1 MSEIKLTFPDG
12 AVKEFPVGTTPLVVA
27 ESISKSLAK
36 KSVSAKLDG
45 AYVGM
50 HDVIPAS
57 GDFQLITTADDEALD
72 LLRHSASHLLAQAL
86 KRLPKFANMH
96 FGVGPFIENGFY
108 YDTDN
113 GAGNQVTVEDFA
125 EIEAMMHKIAKED
138 LPIVSREVSRD
149 EALAMFADDPYKV
162 ELISDLPEDAT
173 ITIAVQGDHVELDKG
188 GLVPSTGWLKH
199 FKLTSVAGAYWRGK
213 SSNPM
218 MQRVY
223 GIAEWKQADVEAELQ
238 RREEAKERDH
248 RTIGRD
254 MDLFFTSQEVGSGL
268 PVWLPNGATIRRQV
282 ERYITDKELANGY
295 QHVYTPVLSN
305 LNLYKTSGHWDHYR
319 EDMFPPMDMGDGEFL
334 ELRPMNCPSH
344 IMVFKHKPRSYR
356 ELPIRIAELGMMHRY
371 EKSGALT
378 GLSRVRE
385 MTLNDGHTFVEP
397 EKLEEEFK
405 SILTM
410 MMEVYRD
417 FNITDYRFRLS
428 YRDPKNTE
436 KYFDDDEMWE
446 KSQAQLKRAMDDLGL
461 DYYEAEGEAAF
472 YGPKLDVQTKTAL
485 GNEETMSTI
494 QLDFLLPERFN
505 LTYIG
510 ADGQDNHRPVMLHR
524 GIVGTMERF
533 TAYLIEMYKGAFPTW
548 LAPLQ
553 VQIIPVNL
561 GAHGAYA
568 EQIKKQLQDA
578 GLRANVETKD
588 AKMGYLIREAQ
599 TNKIPYTLVLGDSEV
614 EGQTVTVRKYGEE
627 KTTTMPIAD
636 FQAEIL
642 ADVAN
647 YSRNTKTN

>member
-1 MSEIKLTFPDG
+1 MTEIQLTFPDG
-12 AVKEFPVGTTPLVVA
+12 AVKSFAAGTKPIEVA
-27 ESISKSLAK
+27 AGISKSLAK
-36 KSVSAKLDG
+36 KAVSAKLNG
-45 AYVGM
+45 QYVGLN
-50 HDVIPAS
+50 DALEND
-57 GDFQLITTADDEALD
+57 GEFALITTSDDEALE

-86 KRLPKFANMH
+86 KRIPKFANMH
-96 FGVGPFIENGFY
+96 FGVGPFIDNGFY

-113 GAGNQVTVEDFA
+113 GSGNQVSIDDFA
-125 EIEAMMHKIAKED
+125 EIEAMMHKIVAED
-138 LPIVSREVSRD
+138 LPIVSREISRD
-149 EALAMFADDPYKV
+149 EALTLFKNDPYKI
-162 ELISDLPEDAT
+162 ELINDLPADEK

-188 GLVPSTGWLKH
+188 GLVPSTGWVKH

-218 MQRVY
+218 MQRIY
-223 GIAEWKQADVEAELQ
+223 GIAEWKQADVDAEVK

-254 MDLFFTSQEVGSGL
+254 LDLFFTSQEVGSGL

-282 ERYITDKELANGY
+282 ERYIIDKELANGY

-356 ELPIRIAELGMMHRY
+356 ELPMRIAELGMMHRY

-417 FNITDYRFRLS
+417 FDITDYRFRLS

-436 KYFDDDEMWE
+436 KYFDDDDMWE
-446 KSQAQLKRAMDDLGL
+446 KSQAQLKRAMDDLNL
-461 DYYEAEGEAAF
+461 DYFEAEGEAAF

-485 GNEETMSTI
+485 GGEETMSTI

-553 VQIIPVNL
+553 VQIIPVNVD
-561 GAHGAYA
+561 AHGEYSRDI
-568 EQIKKQLQDA
+568 QQKLQAA
-578 GLRANVETKD
+578 GLRTHVETKD

-614 EGQTVTVRKYGEE
+614 DGQTVTVRKYGED
-627 KTTTMPIAD
+627 KTQTMSFED
-636 FQAEIL
+636 FQNIIL
-642 ADVAN
+642 TDVSH
-647 YSRNTKTN
+647 YSREVND

>member
-1 MSEIKLTFPDG
+1 MTEIQLTFPDG
-12 AVKEFPVGTTPLVVA
+12 AVKSFAAGTKPIEVA
-27 ESISKSLAK
+27 AGISKSLAK
-36 KSVSAKLDG
+36 KAVSAKLNG
-45 AYVGM
+45 QYVGM
-50 HDVIPAS
+50 NDALEND
-57 GDFQLITTADDEALD
+57 GEFALITTSDDEALE

-86 KRLPKFANMH
+86 KRIPKFANMH
-96 FGVGPFIENGFY
+96 FGVGPFIDNGFY

-113 GAGNQVTVEDFA
+113 GSGNQVSIDDFA
-125 EIEAMMHKIAKED
+125 EIEAMMHKIVAED
-138 LPIVSREVSRD
+138 LPIVSREISRD
-149 EALAMFADDPYKV
+149 EALTLFKNDPYKI
-162 ELISDLPEDAT
+162 ELINDLPADEK

-188 GLVPSTGWLKH
+188 GLVPSTGWVKH

-218 MQRVY
+218 MQRIY
-223 GIAEWKQADVEAELQ
+223 GIAEWKQADVDAEVK

-254 MDLFFTSQEVGSGL
+254 LDLFFTSQEVGSGL

-282 ERYITDKELANGY
+282 ERYIIDKELANGY

-356 ELPIRIAELGMMHRY
+356 ELPMRIAELGMMHRY

-417 FNITDYRFRLS
+417 FDITDYRFRLS

-436 KYFDDDEMWE
+436 KYFDDDDMWE
-446 KSQAQLKRAMDDLGL
+446 KSQAQLKRAMDDLNL
-461 DYYEAEGEAAF
+461 DYFEAEGEAAF

-485 GNEETMSTI
+485 GGEETMSTI

-553 VQIIPVNL
+553 VQIIPVNVD
-561 GAHGAYA
+561 AHGEYSRDI
-568 EQIKKQLQDA
+568 QQKLQAA
-578 GLRANVETKD
+578 GLRAHVETKD

-614 EGQTVTVRKYGEE
+614 DGQTVTVRKYGED
-627 KTTTMPIAD
+627 KTQTMSFED
-636 FQAEIL
+636 FQNIIL
-642 ADVAN
+642 TDVSH
-647 YSRNTKTN
+647 YSREVND

>member
-1 MSEIKLTFPDG
+1 MTEIQLTFPDG
-12 AVKEFPVGTTPLVVA
+12 AVKSFAAGTKPIEVA
-27 ESISKSLAK
+27 AGISKSLAK
-36 KSVSAKLDG
+36 KAVSAKLNG
-45 AYVGM
+45 QYVGM
-50 HDVIPAS
+50 NDALEND
-57 GDFQLITTADDEALD
+57 GEFALITTSDDEALE

-86 KRLPKFANMH
+86 KRIPKFANMH
-96 FGVGPFIENGFY
+96 FGVGPFIDNGFY

-113 GAGNQVTVEDFA
+113 GSGNQVSIDDFA
-125 EIEAMMHKIAKED
+125 EIEAMMHKIVAED
-138 LPIVSREVSRD
+138 LPIVSREISRD
-149 EALAMFADDPYKV
+149 EALTLFKNDPYKI
-162 ELISDLPEDAT
+162 ELINDLPADEK

-188 GLVPSTGWLKH
+188 GLVPSTGWVKH

-218 MQRVY
+218 MQRIY
-223 GIAEWKQADVEAELQ
+223 GIAEWKQADVDAEVK

-254 MDLFFTSQEVGSGL
+254 LDLFFTSQEVGSGL

-282 ERYITDKELANGY
+282 ERYIIDKELANGY

-356 ELPIRIAELGMMHRY
+356 ELPMRIAELGMMHRY

-417 FNITDYRFRLS
+417 FDITDYRFRLS

-436 KYFDDDEMWE
+436 KYFDDDDMWE
-446 KSQAQLKRAMDDLGL
+446 KSQAQLKRAMDDLNL
-461 DYYEAEGEAAF
+461 DYFEAEGEAAF

-485 GNEETMSTI
+485 GGEETMSTI

-553 VQIIPVNL
+553 VQIIPVNVD
-561 GAHGAYA
+561 AHGEYSRDI
-568 EQIKKQLQDA
+568 QQKLQAA
-578 GLRANVETKD
+578 GLRAHVETKD

-614 EGQTVTVRKYGEE
+614 DGQTVTVRKYGED
-627 KTTTMPIAD
+627 KTQTMSFED
-636 FQAEIL
+636 FQNIIL
-642 ADVAN
+642 TDVSH
-647 YSRNTKTN
+647 YSCEVND